1 MKTSPEKINDLI
13 TFVKGGIGIHSNMTM
28 TRLQLFL
35 EVGMNEGI
43 TTSDLKD
50 KYGML
55 PRTLRKNI
63 RVLGKFIDYSK
74 GSAALRGFGLVKTE
88 RARNERTKHACF
100 LTKKGEKVY
109 AEVLN
114 LMKNESIA
122 GWCFEKV
129 RRLVT
134 G

>member
-1 MKTSPEKINDLI
+1 MKTSTEKVNDLI
-13 TFVKGGIGIHSNMTM
+13 TFVKGGIGIRSNMTM

-43 TTSDLKD
+43 TTSDLRD
-50 KYGML
+50 KYGIL

-63 RVLGKFIDYSK
+63 RVLGKYIDYSK
-74 GSAALRGFGLVKTE
+74 GSAALRGFDLVKTV

-109 AEVLN
+109 AQVLN

-122 GWCFEKV
+122 GWCFSKIKT
-129 RRLVT
+129 LVA